1 MKKIL
6 LIFCIL
12 SISLLSFAAD
22 LNPFAYGLKSEFNPS
37 TLTLTVNFS
46 LNAPAEYMKLAI
58 SDGTTDVW
66 TKEYL
71 AASYASGKV
80 PKATY
85 SEEIN
90 VSGLPSK
97 TPLTW
102 RVDVKGFGNAST
114 QYATYVPIYSASS
127 VDIDNNPENANFGTV
142 FCTDHAPN
150 TKENANY
157 SSYLCYYDGP
167 GLYIVNADATARR
180 MPFVDKVRYGY
191 NGGVSSDRTAFGT
204 AKAHVPWR
212 VRVSDDGRIFIT
224 SQSTDGQVLWE
235 AKKECFSATTKDEWS
250 ANTGWTKI
258 MADDNANTILQ
269 TTRKA
274 NTGNGSACDQHSH
287 CNIFNIFTTGG
298 EFIAGPNCGFDVR
311 GAGKELTIVMLSG
324 DKQAI
329 ESFTPIH
336 YRCDEYKLGTAT
348 IWEKAPTR
356 NLYWGRAL
364 YGEGVQ
370 VQYDK
375 TGNVWM
381 CQHRGSS
388 ADNVSTL
395 MRYNVSTGKR
405 DYDEDFTIYR
415 RCGGIRFNNDFTQ
428 VIIAS
433 KGSGGHGGGATL
445 YPVDQSSGMP
455 IWESGTTIQMESK
468 TGNSLMDF
476 AWDYAGNL
484 YVAADNGH
492 KLVVYAMPYDA
503 TRVLSTPAASK
514 YTFSVDCEPGA
525 TYSVTTI
532 CDPSE
537 GGIITCSLG
546 SGARAAGILNDIP
559 SCSELTVTATP
570 EPGYQFLGW
579 VDDEQNVVSTN
590 TEYTFYVTRNIT
602 LTAKFEYATYS
613 NITWHN
619 LFLDNEDDKNL
630 ISDDNR
636 NVGLW
641 RLYQVQFQAFVN
653 GTRNDKGN
661 VNGYSE
667 YDVGGFLGTSARF
680 TKNTEYLSTSTTN
693 QDYEFAW
700 LGKFLEYVNGS
711 KLSGNLQWGYFL
723 YLLVNRTDIARGSD
737 GSNVGLTKGA
747 NCKSF
752 VEYGKPMY
760 WRPWWTKYACDLP
773 DTMTYTDNMP
783 IAWTKLSFANTVIKN
798 DAGTTITP
806 HPTSWYQWNNAPDG
820 KAHDQSQY
828 LLAWRANSATGDTI
842 VHHVYRSNLELHASY
857 VKKNIDEEDNVDVN
871 TNDASNDDVIKLMQN
886 RNFVGL
892 NPDTTVQPT
901 HTLTVTR
908 KLRAGMYNTICLPFG
923 VDLTGLQEGH
933 YLKNAEAWE
942 FAGTTSDTYNE
953 SGDPVTVL
961 NFNKVTT
968 LEAGKP
974 YFIKLKGNEDVT
986 TDMTFSGVSSK
997 SYLYSQSG
1005 GGLIFS
1011 PTINP
1016 TTIPAGAL
1024 ILVANDRLAV
1034 NTEEGRMLGLRGYF
1048 QIDETDPIFA
1058 SEIKQRAAEGRVYL
1072 SFKKPVTTS
1081 VPLAPEAEQPRK
1093 PQVSK
1098 IMRDGKIYIIRDGV
1112 TYTITGARVR

>member
-22 LNPFAYGLKSEFNPS
+22 LNPFAYRLKSEFNPS

-191 NGGVSSDRTAFGT
+191 NGGVNSDRTAFGT

-258 MADDNANTILQ
+258 MADDNANTKLQ
-269 TTRKA
+269 TTKKA
-274 NTGNGSACDQHSH
+274 NTGNSSACNQHSH

-311 GAGKELTIVMLSG
+311 GAGEELTIVMLSG

-381 CQHRGSS
+381 CQHRGEK

-395 MRYNVSTGKR
+395 MRYNVSTKER
-405 DYDEDFTIYR
+405 DYDEDFTTYR
-415 RCGGIRFNNDFTQ
+415 RCGGIRFNEDFTQ
-428 VIIAS
+428 MIVAS
-433 KGSGGHGGGATL
+433 KGSGSKGGGATL
-445 YPVDQSSGMP
+445 YPVDQSSGKP
-455 IWESGTTIQMESK
+455 IWESGTTIQMQSV
-468 TGNSLMDF
+468 TGQSLMDF

-492 KLVVYAMPYDA
+492 KLAVYAMPYDA
-503 TRVLSTPAASK
+503 SRVLSTPAASK

-532 CDPSE
+532 CDPEE
-537 GGIITCSLG
+537 GGTITCQLG
-546 SGARAAGILNDIP
+546 GNTRAVGMLTDIP
-559 SCSELTVTATP
+559 SCTELTVTATP
-570 EPGYQFLGW
+570 EHGYQFLYW
-579 VDDEQNVVSTN
+579 EDDEKNVVSTN
-590 TEYTFYVTRNIT
+590 TEYTFYVTRDIT

-641 RLYQVQFQAFVN
+641 RLYQVQFQSYAS

-680 TKNTEYLSTSTTN
+680 DKNTEYLSTSTTN

-723 YLLVNRTDIARGSD
+723 YLLVNRTDIARGSN

-783 IAWTKLSFANTVIKN
+783 IAWTKLSCANTVIKN
-798 DAGTTITP
+798 DVGTTITP

-828 LLAWRANSATGDTI
+828 LLAWRANSAIGDTI
-842 VHHVYRSNLELHASY
+842 VHHVYRSNMELHASY

-886 RNFVGL
+886 RHFVDL

-942 FAGTTSDTYNE
+942 FAGSTSDTYNE

-997 SYLYSQSG
+997 PYVYPQSG
-1005 GGLIFS
+1005 GGLIFH

-1034 NTEEGRMLGLRGYF
+1034 NTEDGQMLGLRGYF

-1058 SEIKQRAAEGRVYL
+1058 SEIKQRAAEGHVYL